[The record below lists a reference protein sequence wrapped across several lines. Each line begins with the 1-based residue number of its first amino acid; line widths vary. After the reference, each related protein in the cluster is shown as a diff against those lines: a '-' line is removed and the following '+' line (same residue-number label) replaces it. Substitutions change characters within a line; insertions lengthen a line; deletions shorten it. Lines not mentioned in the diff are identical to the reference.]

1 MRLCPNNNKNNIT
14 SILQASAVQSEWIN
28 KPVDEWI
35 NNEWTQFSQWN
46 GLGPGTWYMA
56 ANILM
61 CYAQGSMLK
70 ISFRAQNKTMK

>member
-1 MRLCPNNNKNNIT
+1 MG
-14 SILQASAVQSEWIN
+14 
-28 KPVDEWI
+28 EWI

-70 ISFRAQNKTMK
+70 TSFRAQNKTMK